1 MSVSISLNKPPAVAL
16 PFVPTESASTDSGP
30 TRSAPT
36 LKVGGISPF
45 SATDFPGKLAAVLFV
60 QGCPWRCGYCHNPH
74 LQQRTSHSPITWDSV
89 MALLK
94 RRVGLLDGVVFSGGE
109 PTMDGALFAAM
120 QEVRAMGFAIG
131 LHTACIYPRQ
141 LRAVLPLVDWVGF
154 DVKADF
160 GADLNT
166 EDKPAAYATITGIA
180 GSGSTVQECVEMI
193 LQSGCQYE
201 CRTTIHPDLHSP
213 AQILAMANKLAALGV
228 THYALQVF
236 RQQGCAGQTL
246 AAVNLAGFPGQDLVQ
261 QIAPLFAHFTLRHA
275 VADGLLA

>member
-1 MSVSISLNKPPAVAL
+1 MNGSILLNRPQGLAASLLATNSL
-16 PFVPTESASTDSGP
+16 PTNLLPTKSAQS
-30 TRSAPT
+30 

-45 SATDFPGKLAAVLFV
+45 SASDFPGKLAAVLFV

-74 LQQRTSHSPITWDSV
+74 LQERTGHSPISWDSV
-89 MALLK
+89 IALLK

-141 LRAVLPLVDWVGF
+141 LSAVLPLVDWVGF

-160 GADLNT
+160 D
-166 EDKPAAYATITGIA
+166 AASDSYAAITGIA
-180 GSGSTVQECVEMI
+180 SSGNTVQACAEMI
-193 LQSGCQYE
+193 LQSGCQHE
-201 CRTTIHPDLHSP
+201 CRTTIHPALHSP
-213 AQILAMANKLAALGV
+213 AQILALAHKLAAMGV

-236 RQQGCAGQTL
+236 RDQGCGNRTL
-246 AAVNLAGFPGQDLVQ
+246 AASNLAGFPGEELVQ
-261 QIAPLFAHFTLRHA
+261 QIAPLFAQFTLRQSS
-275 VADGLLA
+275 